1 MFDDSL
7 LESSTRRAPI
17 LTLKYWLISIAVGLV
32 VVPLLNNLILP
43 GVSAADP
50 SVILFVAVTLG
61 TYSALYALIL
71 CYVWVDAGRNGF
83 NRGLWMGV
91 VFVLGI
97 LVSWLISFTVYL
109 IYSAKKTGDWKRAT
123 IPIAYMFECII
134 VGVLVLIPLIYTVA
148 LPKAQL
154 MTFLAAPPPPP
165 PPPPPPAAVAPV
177 RVIRHISVEDVMRA
191 PTVIPKTI
199 AQVKDEPEPPPNSV
213 GVVGG
218 VVGGVP
224 GGSFGG
230 VLGGVIGGALSSATP
245 PPPPPP
251 KPQTPKRIRVGG
263 QVESARLIF
272 QPHPEYPPLAKM
284 ARIQGVVRLDAII
297 SKDGTIQDL
306 KVISGHP
313 LLVRSALEAVQRW
326 RYQPTLLNGDAVEVA
341 TEIDVNFTLAD

>member
-1 MFDDSL
+1 MFEDTLLDS
-7 LESSTRRAPI
+7 SAKSAPI
-17 LTLKYWLISIAVGLV
+17 LTPKHWLISIAIGAVFFLTGYFV
-32 VVPLLNNLILP
+32 LP
-43 GVSAADP
+43 MISANET
-50 SVILFVAVTLG
+50 SVILTQSGIVGVVIAGL
-61 TYSALYALIL
+61 AAIL
-71 CYVWVDAGRNGF
+71 CYVLADAGRNGF
-83 NRGLWMGV
+83 NRGVWFTIAFL
-91 VFVLGI
+91 LP
-97 LVSWLISFTVYL
+97 LVGFIIYL
-109 IYSAKKTGDWKRAT
+109 IYSASKTGDWKRAT
-123 IPIAYMFECII
+123 LPIAYILEVII
-134 VGVLVLIPLIYTVA
+134 VGVLVLLPLIYTQA

-165 PPPPPPAAVAPV
+165 PPPPPPAAAPAAP
-177 RVIRHISVEDVMRA
+177 RVVHHVSVEDVMRA

-199 AQVKDEPEPPPNSV
+199 AQVKDEPEPPPSSV

-230 VLGGVIGGALSSATP
+230 VLGGVIGGALSSAP

-263 QVESARLIF
+263 QVESARVVF
-272 QPHPEYPPLAKM
+272 GPHPEYPPLAKM
-284 ARIQGVVRLDAII
+284 ARIQGTVRLDAVI

-313 LLVRSALEAVQRW
+313 LLVRAALEAVQRW

-341 TEIDVNFTLAD
+341 TEIDVNFTLAE

>member
-7 LESSTRRAPI
+7 LDSSSKMAPVLTGIHWLISLAIGAVFFGTGYFLLPI
-17 LTLKYWLISIAVGLV
+17 LTGNEASV
-32 VVPLLNNLILP
+32 VITQ
-43 GVSAADP
+43 SA
-50 SVILFVAVTLG
+50 IVAGAMTG
-61 TYSALYALIL
+61 WALIV
-71 CYVWVDAGRNGF
+71 CYVWADAGRNGL
-83 NRGLWMGV
+83 NRWVWVAINILLPLVGY
-91 VFVLGI
+91 VF
-97 LVSWLISFTVYL
+97 YL
-109 IYSAKKTGDWKRAT
+109 IYSATKTGDWKRAT
-123 IPIAYMFECII
+123 LPIAYIFEVMII
-134 VGVLVLIPLIYTVA
+134 GVLVLLPLIYTEA

-165 PPPPPPAAVAPV
+165 PPPPPPAAAPVAV
-177 RVIRHISVEDVMRA
+177 RVIHRVSVEDVMRA

-199 AQVKDEPEPPPNSV
+199 AQVKDEPEPPPNAV

-230 VLGGVIGGALSSATP
+230 VLGGVIGGALSSAP

-263 QVESARLIF
+263 QVESAKVVF
-272 QPHPEYPPLAKM
+272 GPHPEYPPLAKM
-284 ARIQGVVRLDAII
+284 ARIQGTVRLDAVI

-313 LLVRSALEAVQRW
+313 LLVRAALEAVQRW

-341 TEIDVNFTLAD
+341 TEIDVNFTLAE